1 MESGELD
8 IGQFKSWHDEAFLY
22 INQAMTQ
29 EKPNINRPDVALM
42 MYQKGLGLLDQ
53 SLCFD
58 IEGGQGPEWEKA
70 KKMQEKMS
78 KTRIHVSDR
87 IIQLTDILAPPS
99 PPEQQPPFFHPPRPP
114 PPKTCRQTNQPER
127 PPPPHANLP
136 ERPPPPQRDCP
147 ERPNP
152 PSMHPP
158 SYHSVLSSDNER
170 HGAPPSYLESEKAKR
185 PYGDV
190 QSALDEIGELD
201 SDPTFSPSQPGAT
214 RNMKKSSSELH
225 ANRVELSS
233 IRRSASSDSV
243 SSAEQGEIL
252 FSIENVQVFRVTEQG
267 EVSTPS
273 YPETLHIVKFSDEQR
288 HRGGAP
294 AFIEIGSWTYPLVPG
309 KSPVLH
315 ASFGGYMFPDLEAS
329 EAGASV
335 GIVIPEAVTQ
345 TDRDILESLLSEL
358 TTAFKTQEQVE
369 EEYKEYREFT
379 SNVASGLV
387 KGAEVVGRGM
397 VKGAVKTSEY
407 MFHGADYAKQY
418 ITPDGV
424 PRPVDPNL
432 RQGLEAARWVSS
444 GAVRVSGWMVNKVGC
459 ATMALGRLVAPHL
472 QRGAQSA
479 LTHVT
484 KQSDTEASNQLA
496 IVGELAAGTVAAV
509 STVYL
514 ALENSSKILAKNIA
528 NNTVMI
534 VSHKYG
540 TDMAAVTD
548 SALATVGNS
557 YLTIYNAGALGPKGI
572 AKRTA
577 KDAGKA
583 MVGVNPDEIVDRA
596 NKAQDAPG
604 GLLATLPPLALEKGE
619 KNKENQEQS

>member
-1 MESGELD
+1 MELQQMD
-8 IGQFKSWHDEAFLY
+8 VGQFRSRHDEAFLY

-53 SLCFD
+53 ALCFD
-58 IEGGQGPEWEKA
+58 TEAGQGPDWVKA

-99 PPEQQPPFFHPPRPP
+99 PPEQQQAAFYAPQRPP
-114 PPKTCRQTNQPER
+114 PPKSC
-127 PPPPHANLP
+127 LP
-136 ERPPPPQRDCP
+136 ERPPPPSSEHLATSPKD
-147 ERPNP
+147 RPVRP
-152 PSMHPP
+152 PAPSCQTQNTNQPP
-158 SYHSVLSSDNER
+158 SYQSVLSSDSQNG
-170 HGAPPSYLESEKAKR
+170 GAPPSYLESEKAAK
-185 PYGDV
+185 PYGDA
-190 QSALDEIGELD
+190 QRGLEEMGEVD
-201 SDPTFSPSQPGAT
+201 AFGPSEPGAT
-214 RNMKKSSSELH
+214 SNMKKSSSELH
-225 ANRVELSS
+225 ANRLQISNM
-233 IRRSASSDSV
+233 RKSASTDSV
-243 SSAEQGEIL
+243 GSAEQGEIL
-252 FSIENVQVFRVTEQG
+252 FSIENVQIFHVTAQG

-273 YPETLHIVKFSDEQR
+273 YPEVLHIVKFSDEHR

-315 ASFGGYMFPDLEAS
+315 ASFGGYMFPDLESS

-335 GIVIPEAVTQ
+335 GIVIPETVTE

-369 EEYKEYREFT
+369 QEYKEYREFT

-387 KGAEVVGRGM
+387 KGAEVVSRGM

-407 MFHGADYAKQY
+407 MFRGADYAKGY
-418 ITPDGV
+418 ITPES
-424 PRPVDPNL
+424 PRPVDPSL

-444 GAVRVSGWMVNKVGC
+444 GAVRVSGWMVNKVGS
-459 ATMALGRLVAPHL
+459 ATMALGRLMAPHL

-484 KQSDTEASNQLA
+484 KQSNTEASNQLA

-509 STVYL
+509 STVYM

-548 SALATVGNS
+548 AALSTVGNS
-557 YLTIYNAGALGPKGI
+557 YLTVYNAGALGPKGI

-583 MVGVNPDEIVDRA
+583 MVGVDPQKIAEQA
-596 NKAQDAPG
+596 NQAQDAPG
-604 GLLATLPPLALEKGE
+604 GVLATLERGENGE
-619 KNKENQEQS
+619 KNKENREKS

>member
-8 IGQFKSWHDEAFLY
+8 IGQFRSRHDEAFLY

-58 IEGGQGPEWEKA
+58 TEGGQGPEWEKA
-70 KKMQEKMS
+70 RKMQEKMS

-99 PPEQQPPFFHPPRPP
+99 PPEAQSPYFNPSQPPERPP
-114 PPKTCRQTNQPER
+114 PPKTCRQTPQTDRPER
-127 PPPPHANLP
+127 PPQPQRDHP
-136 ERPPPPQRDCP
+136 ERPAL
-147 ERPNP
+147 
-152 PSMHPP
+152 PSMPP
-158 SYHSVLSSDNER
+158 SYNSVLSSDNER
-170 HGAPPSYLESEKAKR
+170 NSAPPSYLESEKAAR
-185 PYGDV
+185 PYSDA
-190 QSALDEIGELD
+190 QRALDEIGELD
-201 SDPTFSPSQPGAT
+201 SEPFAPSKSGAT

-225 ANRVELSS
+225 ANRVELNS
-233 IRRSASSDSV
+233 IRRSASTDSV

-273 YPETLHIVKFSDEQR
+273 YPETLHIVRFSDEQR

-294 AFIEIGSWTYPLVPG
+294 AFIEIGNWTYPLVPG

-315 ASFGGYMFPDLEAS
+315 ASFGGYMFPDLEATK
-329 EAGASV
+329 AGSSV

-418 ITPDGV
+418 ITPDSQA
-424 PRPVDPNL
+424 RPVDPNL
-432 RQGLEAARWVSS
+432 KQGLEAARWVSS
-444 GAVRVSGWMVNKVGC
+444 GAVRVSGWMVNKVGS

-484 KQSDTEASNQLA
+484 GNSNTESSNQLA

-548 SALATVGNS
+548 AALSTVGNS
-557 YLTIYNAGALGPKGI
+557 YLTVYNAGALGPKGI

-604 GLLATLPPLALEKGE
+604 GLLATLPALENAE
-619 KNKENQEQS
+619 KNKENQEKKP